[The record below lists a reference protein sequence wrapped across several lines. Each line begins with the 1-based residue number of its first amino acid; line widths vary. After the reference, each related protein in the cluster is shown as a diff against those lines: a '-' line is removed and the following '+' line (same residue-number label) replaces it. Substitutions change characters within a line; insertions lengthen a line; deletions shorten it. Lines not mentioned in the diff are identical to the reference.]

1 MDEGPSFGDYCGME
15 LKVRTLGE
23 EPALRDRF
31 RDFHRQAWPRFLWE
45 GDGTGGLFPRIYTD
59 FADFQFGVW
68 DEAGALVAV
77 GNTIP
82 FICDGSTADL
92 PPDIKEILERGLAV
106 KQDGRK
112 PTALSALA
120 AIVDET
126 QRARG
131 LSTKVIEAM
140 AELAR
145 RHELKT
151 LVAPVR
157 PSLKQHYP
165 LTPMERYITWMH
177 ADGTHFDP
185 WLRVHQRMGAEI
197 LRVAPK
203 CMVITDTVARWEEW
217 TGLRFPESGNYV
229 VPGAFQP
236 VKIDVRR
243 NTGRYEEPNVWMR
256 HPLSAAP
263 TGKRRS

>member
-1 MDEGPSFGDYCGME
+1 MD

-31 RDFHRQAWPRFLWE
+31 HDFHRQAWPRFLWD
-45 GDGTGGLFPRIYTD
+45 GDATGGLFPRIYTD
-59 FADFQFGVW
+59 FADFQFGLW

-106 KQDGRK
+106 KQEGRK

-165 LTPMERYITWMH
+165 LTPMERYITWMR

-185 WLRVHQRMGAEI
+185 WLRVHLRMGAEI

-203 CMVITDTVARWEEW
+203 SMVITDTVARWEEW

-243 NTGRYEEPNVWMR
+243 NTGRYEEANVWMR
-256 HPLSAAP
+256 HPLSPHPALSP
-263 TGKRRS
+263 KGRGKAN

>member
-1 MDEGPSFGDYCGME
+1 MDDASSFGDHCGME
-15 LKVRTLGE
+15 LKVRTLSD
-23 EPALRDRF
+23 EPALRPRF
-31 RDFHRQAWPRFLWE
+31 EEFHARAWPRFLRE
-45 GDGTGGLFPRIYTD
+45 GDGTGGLFHRIYTD

-68 DEAGALVAV
+68 DETSTLVAV

-82 FICDGSTADL
+82 LICDGSTADL
-92 PPDIKEILERGLAV
+92 PPDIPEILERGLAV
-106 KQDGRK
+106 KEDKRK

-120 AIVDET
+120 AIVDES

-140 AELAR
+140 AAIAR
-145 RHELKT
+145 RHGLKT
-151 LVAPVR
+151 LIAPVR
-157 PSLKQHYP
+157 PSLKHLYP
-165 LTPMERYITWMH
+165 LTPMERYITWAR
-177 ADGTHFDP
+177 ADGTQFDP

-203 CMVITDTVARWEEW
+203 AMVITDTVAHWEEW
-217 TGLRFPESGNYV
+217 TGLRFPENGTYV

-243 NTGRYEEPNVWMR
+243 NTGRYEEANVWMR
-256 HPLSAAP
+256 HPV
-263 TGKRRS
+263 KR